1 MHAGSVPIREPPLG
15 HRILFLAPMHDAHDA
30 QPVATGIDG
39 LDTILKGGLTP
50 DRLYL
55 VEGLPGAGKTTM
67 ALQFLLEGVRRGET
81 VLYVTLSETEVELRE
96 VAASHGWSLEGVH
109 IHELMPIGDQLD
121 PDAQNTMFHPSEVE
135 LATVTQGILAEV
147 ERLQPQRVV
156 FDSLSEIRLL
166 AGTMLRFRRQIL
178 ALKQYFAR
186 RKATVLLL
194 DENHQIE
201 QGLNAHTI
209 VHGVISMDQVRP
221 EFGGDRRRLR
231 VTKMRGRPFHG
242 GFHDYGILRGGVD
255 VFPRLVAADHRR
267 AVENGTL
274 HSGLKALDAL
284 LGGGI
289 DRGTS
294 TLLLGAAGTGKSS
307 LAMHFV
313 MEAAAHGERSA
324 VFLFEES
331 MHALRTRSAGLGL
344 DLDTRLADGTVVIQP
359 VDPSELSPGE
369 FFQIVRN
376 AVEGSGARIIV
387 IDSLN
392 GYLNAMPG
400 ERFLITQLHELL
412 SYLGQMGVST
422 FMINAQQGLVGA
434 MTSSLDVSYLADTVV
449 LLRYFEVRGTVR
461 TAISVL
467 KKRTGAHERTLREL
481 EIGSDGIV
489 IGEPLRNFRGVLT
502 GVPQDADGPVVS
514 SLMPP
519 A

>member
-1 MHAGSVPIREPPLG
+1 MQA
-15 HRILFLAPMHDAHDA
+15 AQDA

-39 LDTILKGGLTP
+39 LDTILEGGLTP
-50 DRLYL
+50 NRLYL

-67 ALQFLLEGVRRGET
+67 ALQFLREGVRRGET
-81 VLYVTLSETEVELRE
+81 VLYVTLSETEAELRE
-96 VAASHGWSLEGVH
+96 VAASHGWSLEGIH
-109 IHELMPIGDQLD
+109 IHELIPIGDQFD
-121 PDAQNTMFHPSEVE
+121 PDEQNTMFHPSEVE
-135 LATVTQGILAEV
+135 LATVTRGILAEV

-194 DENHQIE
+194 DENHQAE

-209 VHGVISMDQVRP
+209 VHGVISMDQLRP

-231 VTKMRGRPFHG
+231 VTKMRGRDFHG
-242 GFHDYGILRGGVD
+242 GFHDYEILTGGVD
-255 VFPRLVAADHRR
+255 VFPRLVAANHRR
-267 AVENGTL
+267 AVDGGTL
-274 HSGLKALDAL
+274 HSGLDALDSL

-294 TLLLGAAGTGKSS
+294 TLLIGAAGTGKSS

-313 MEAAAHGERSA
+313 MEAAERGERSA

-331 MHALRTRSAGLGL
+331 MHAFRTRSTGLGL
-344 DLDTRLADGTVVIQP
+344 DLERRIADGSVTIQP

-376 AVEGSGARIIV
+376 AVEESGARIIV

-412 SYLGQMGVST
+412 SYLGQMGVSA
-422 FMINAQQGLVGA
+422 FLINAQQGLIGN
-434 MTSSLDVSYLADTVV
+434 MTSALDVSYLADTVV
-449 LLRYFEVRGTVR
+449 LLRYFEARGAVR

-481 EIGSDGIV
+481 EISGEGIS
-489 IGEPLRNFRGVLT
+489 IGEPLRSFRGVLT
-502 GVPQDADGPVVS
+502 GAPQDVDGQ
-514 SLMPP
+514 P
-519 A
+519 APIPAAPA

>member
-1 MHAGSVPIREPPLG
+1 MPASIFTDTP
-15 HRILFLAPMHDAHDA
+15 
-30 QPVATGIDG
+30 PVATGIDG

-50 DRLYL
+50 NRLYL

-67 ALQFLLEGVRRGET
+67 ALQFLQEGVKRGET

-109 IHELMPIGDQLD
+109 IHELFPMGDQLD
-121 PDAQNTMFHPSEVE
+121 PEEQYTVFHPSEVE
-135 LATVTQGILAEV
+135 LGKVTQGILAEV

-166 AGTMLRFRRQIL
+166 AGTLLRFRRQIL
-178 ALKQYFAR
+178 ALKQYFAG

-194 DENHQIE
+194 DENHQAD
-201 QGLNAHTI
+201 QSLNAHTI
-209 VHGVISMDQVRP
+209 VHGVVSLDQLRP
-221 EFGGDRRRLR
+221 EFGGDRRRVR
-231 VTKMRGRPFHG
+231 VTKMRGRRFHS
-242 GFHDYGILRGGVD
+242 GFHDYEIQTGGVE
-255 VFPRLVAADHRR
+255 VFPRLVAANHRR
-267 AVENGTL
+267 EPAIGTL
-274 HSGLKALDAL
+274 HSGLPALDAL

-294 TLLLGAAGTGKSS
+294 TLFLGGAGTGKSS

-313 MEAAAHGERSA
+313 MEAAKHGECSA

-331 MHALRTRSAGLGL
+331 VHALRTRSRGLGL
-344 DLDTRLADGTVVIQP
+344 DVDAQIEAGNVLIQP

-369 FFQIVRN
+369 FFQIVRE
-376 AVEGSGARIIV
+376 AVEQKEARIVV

-422 FMINAQQGLVGA
+422 FLLNAQKGVIGA
-434 MTSSLDVSYLADTVV
+434 MSSPLDVSYLADTVV
-449 LLRYFEVRGTVR
+449 LLRYFEANAAVR

-467 KKRTGAHERTLREL
+467 KKRTGPHERTLREMVISGDGI
-481 EIGSDGIV
+481 EIGD
-489 IGEPLRNFRGVLT
+489 PLRNFRGVLT
-502 GVPQDADGPVVS
+502 GVPREVRADSVNDA
-514 SLMPP
+514 PP
-519 A
+519 AHRSET